1 MQRHYSLTALRAFEA
16 VARSKS
22 ISSAAEELHV
32 TRPAVSKQVALLEA
46 DIGCAL
52 LTRNGNVI
60 GLTHAGQELFA
71 GLRQG
76 LDLIYST
83 TEAVSRRA
91 QNQRHIR
98 VLVCRD
104 FASSWLAGKI
114 GAFLVANPGISV
126 EITAER
132 NGEFRLDED
141 FDFRIFYGKEG
152 ASRISGMDESEL
164 CRWIDMLVCT
174 ERFAKSHL
182 DKGLPCDAP
191 YLIDANYDIFEEWCS
206 LTRIDPGGTRRRTT
220 VFNETTL
227 CLSVAAS
234 GGGLTIGDSFLALD
248 AIRSGDLIVPYHVG
262 LMSAQSYLLLKPKGR
277 QAWPANRKFETWL
290 RGAIESYQS
299 QVLQMLAS
307 KNIRILERPSPL
319 Q

>member
-16 VARSKS
+16 VARLKS

-32 TRPAVSKQVALLEA
+32 TRPAVSKQVALLET

-52 LTRNGNVI
+52 LTRSGNII
-60 GLTHAGQELFA
+60 GLTPAGSELSA

-76 LDLIYST
+76 LELIYST

-91 QNQRHIR
+91 RNQRHIR

-114 GAFLVANPGISV
+114 GAFLVANPGISI

-141 FDFRIFYGKEG
+141 FDFRIFYGQEG
-152 ASRISGMDESEL
+152 ASQITGMDESEL
-164 CRWIDMLVCT
+164 CRWIDMLVST
-174 ERFAKSHL
+174 KGFAESHL
-182 DKGLPCDAP
+182 DKGQPCDAP
-191 YLIDANYDIFEEWCS
+191 YLIDANYDIFDEWCA
-206 LTRIDPGGTRRRTT
+206 LAHIDAGGTRHRTT

-262 LMSAQSYLLLKPKGR
+262 LVSAQSYLLLKPKGR
-277 QAWPANRKFETWL
+277 AASPANRKFETWL
-290 RGAIESYQS
+290 RRAIEAYQS
-299 QVLQMLAS
+299 DVLQVLSAR
-307 KNIRILERPSPL
+307 NIKILERPMPD
-319 Q
+319 